1 MDIYEFAMEKERH
14 SEQTYR
20 DMAKRTDHEGLRNIL
35 TMLADEEVK
44 HYHTI
49 EHMKAR
55 TPVEVTET
63 SILDHARDMFEKMR
77 KAAAKFDFEISEADL
92 YREAA
97 QIEKQS
103 KEYYQEKAEEVED
116 PAQKEIFRQL
126 AEEENKHQV
135 LVETI
140 ATFVSRPETYL
151 ENAEFYHFNDY
162 VGGQF

>member
-1 MDIYEFAMEKERH
+1 MDIYEFALEKEKH

-20 DMAKRTDHEGLRNIL
+20 DLASRTDHEGLRNIL

-49 EHMKAR
+49 EQMKAHA
-55 TPVEVTET
+55 PVEITQT
-63 SILDHARDMFEKMR
+63 SILDHARETFDKMR
-77 KAAAKFDFEISEADL
+77 KAAAKFNFQITEAEL
-92 YREAA
+92 YRKAA
-97 QIEKQS
+97 KIEEES
-103 KEYYQEKAEEVED
+103 KRYYLEKADQVD
-116 PAQKEIFRQL
+116 DASQKDLFRKL

-135 LVETI
+135 LVENI
-140 ATFVSRPETYL
+140 ANFVERPETYL